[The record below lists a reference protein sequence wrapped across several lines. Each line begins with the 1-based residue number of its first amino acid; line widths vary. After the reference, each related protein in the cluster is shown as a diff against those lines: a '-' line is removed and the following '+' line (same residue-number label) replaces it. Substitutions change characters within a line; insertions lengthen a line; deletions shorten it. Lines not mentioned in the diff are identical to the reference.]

1 MTDTQTQ
8 DKRDDSET
16 EVELK
21 IAATE
26 ENQEEKEDIITLPGE
41 HLAGLRKEHKMS
53 VKQVADSLHL
63 EVRIIET
70 LEDDNYDSGIPSIFM
85 KGYIRSYAK
94 LMNISPEPLIAA
106 FDAANKPEEENK
118 KAKSK
123 ASTPKS
129 QYKPKKQAK
138 SNDLWPKLV
147 TLAIL
152 LTLIIFIALWQF
164 TPPPEEIVPDEN
176 TSKFSNFSPPTPP
189 MNENSGDSAD
199 QNKTPTT
206 SPEGTDAAV
215 GQPPSQP
222 TPPVAVPV
230 EPKDHT
236 INVNFKATVWM
247 RITDSTGKKLFQ
259 GTGRDG
265 KSLTFN
271 TSPPYKI
278 RVGNYNDVDIEYQG
292 NTKDVKD
299 YPKYKNNKKIFLVGG
314 E

>member
-1 MTDTQTQ
+1 MTDTQTP

-16 EVELK
+16 QV
-21 IAATE
+21 
-26 ENQEEKEDIITLPGE
+26 EEKEDIITLPGE
-41 HLAGLRKEHKMS
+41 HLRRLREENNMS

-70 LEDDNYDSGIPSIFM
+70 LEKDDYESGIPSIFM
-85 KGYIRSYAK
+85 KGYIRNYAK
-94 LMNISPEPLIAA
+94 LMSIAPEPLIAA
-106 FDAANKPEEENK
+106 FDAATKPKEEDNN
-118 KAKSK
+118 SK
-123 ASTPKS
+123 ANSKPSTPKS

-164 TPPPEEIVPDEN
+164 SPPNEEVIPDEN
-176 TSKFSNFSPPTPP
+176 TPKFSSSFDTPAPP
-189 MNENSGDSAD
+189 MVETT
-199 QNKTPTT
+199 QTPTT
-206 SPEGTDAAV
+206 SPEETEAAV
-215 GQPPSQP
+215 EQPMATSQP
-222 TPPVAVPV
+222 TPPPVVPV
-230 EPKDHT
+230 VEEPKPKDHS
-236 INVNFKATVWM
+236 IHVNFKARVWM

-259 GTGRDG
+259 GTGKEG
-265 KSLTFN
+265 ESLTFEG
-271 TSPPYKI
+271 SPPYKV

-299 YPKYKNNKKIFLVGG
+299 YPKFKNSKKTFIVGG